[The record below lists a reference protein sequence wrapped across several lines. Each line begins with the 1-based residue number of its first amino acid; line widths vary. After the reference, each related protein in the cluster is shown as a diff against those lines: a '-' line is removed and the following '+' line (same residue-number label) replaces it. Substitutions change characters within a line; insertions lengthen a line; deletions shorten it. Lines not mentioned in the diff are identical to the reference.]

1 MILFSTSLFDA
12 LKPAAQAAS
21 LLSYIVPST
30 LTVASYVILGLALMA
45 LCRATGIVKAW
56 MAWVP
61 FANFYLIGL
70 LADVYT
76 DNRLTTDEDRAAP
89 LYTPS
94 RLRRR
99 VLGYGIGAAATG
111 AAATVAAAIVSG
123 FAALGLILLMAAV
136 PGMEESPVD
145 LPPYVDVLLM
155 VSGLVAFAAGIF
167 CLVFTIMFLVA
178 FCPALCRV
186 LTALEAPCPALWTA
200 LGVFVPL
207 AAAIPLL
214 IYANRAQDPA
224 AAFAPPLRETD
235 PPC

>member
-1 MILFSTSLFDA
+1 M
-12 LKPAAQAAS
+12 
-21 LLSYIVPST
+21 
-30 LTVASYVILGLALMA
+30 
-45 LCRATGIVKAW
+45 
-56 MAWVP
+56 
-61 FANFYLIGL
+61 
-70 LADVYT
+70 
-76 DNRLTTDEDRAAP
+76 
-89 LYTPS
+89 
-94 RLRRR
+94 
-99 VLGYGIGAAATG
+99 
-111 AAATVAAAIVSG
+111 
-123 FAALGLILLMAAV
+123 
-136 PGMEESPVD
+136 D

-155 VSGLVAFAAGIF
+155 VSGLVAFVAGIL
-167 CLVFTIMFLVA
+167 CLVFAIMFLVA